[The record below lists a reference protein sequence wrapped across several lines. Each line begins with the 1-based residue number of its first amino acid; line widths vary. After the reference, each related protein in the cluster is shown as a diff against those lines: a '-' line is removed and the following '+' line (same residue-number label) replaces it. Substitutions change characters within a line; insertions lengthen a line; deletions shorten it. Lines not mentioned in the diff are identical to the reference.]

1 MIATALLVGVLFA
14 TGTFL
19 ILQRTLTRIVL
30 GLTMMSNGGS
40 LLLILAG
47 GPTGSAPF
55 MDEDTAGVRLSD
67 PMPQAMVLTS
77 IVINFAMVGFLLAL
91 AYRSMA
97 LTGADEVEDDLEDR
111 RIARSV
117 RDEDVVAEIA
127 EDLVEERPTEEV
139 PDPDAP
145 GPVVSTGSVGPTDG
159 GAGVRGCR

>member
-1 MIATALLVGVLFA
+1 MIVTAVLVGVFFT

-47 GPTGSAPF
+47 GPTGEAPF
-55 MDEDTAGVRLSD
+55 VDGGSIGRRLSD
-67 PMPQAMVLTS
+67 PMPQAMVLTA

-117 RDEDVVAEIA
+117 RDDEIVAEIA
-127 EDLVEERPTEEV
+127 EDLVEERRS
-139 PDPDAP
+139 
-145 GPVVSTGSVGPTDG
+145 GDG
-159 GAGVRGCR
+159 VEA